1 MLALIG
7 PQEETTRLYIK
18 SLSEELNLIH
28 FDIEPSLEST
38 YSFNLYPSLDVL
50 CHGFAE
56 LVKRFEW
63 KHLAII
69 YDSKTSNKNLCY
81 NCIIIFATIIIIII
95 IDLRKVRCL
104 LGGPGQLMPK
114 LDLTLKI
121 ANYDYEY
128 RTILRDIS
136 KRRIRNIIIDL
147 EPDKTHQLLKMALQ
161 LGMINSTYQYIMTT
175 LDIETVNLD
184 DFKYNRANITAFRLV
199 QTDSPFHKAVTFN
212 LTDYYNTN
220 LKDSEKNKFLLK
232 VLNN

>member
-69 YDSKTSNKNLCY
+69 YDSKTSNKN
-81 NCIIIFATIIIIII
+81 
-95 IDLRKVRCL
+95 
-104 LGGPGQLMPK
+104 
-114 LDLTLKI
+114 
-121 ANYDYEY
+121 
-128 RTILRDIS
+128 
-136 KRRIRNIIIDL
+136 
-147 EPDKTHQLLKMALQ
+147 
-161 LGMINSTYQYIMTT
+161 
-175 LDIETVNLD
+175 
-184 DFKYNRANITAFRLV
+184 
-199 QTDSPFHKAVTFN
+199 
-212 LTDYYNTN
+212 
-220 LKDSEKNKFLLK
+220 
-232 VLNN
+232 